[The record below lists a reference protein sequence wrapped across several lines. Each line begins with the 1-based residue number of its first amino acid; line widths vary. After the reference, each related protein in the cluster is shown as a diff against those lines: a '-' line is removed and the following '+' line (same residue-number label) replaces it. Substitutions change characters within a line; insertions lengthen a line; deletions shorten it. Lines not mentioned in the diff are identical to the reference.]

1 MEIIRGGVTAP
12 LGFSAAGVTC
22 GLKKRGKD
30 LALIASDRPAIA
42 AGTLT
47 LNRMRASSVDWAA
60 RLLRAGKA
68 RAIVANSGNAN
79 CCTGKRGER
88 DTREMASL
96 TAKLL
101 NIRPSEV
108 FAGSTGVIGRPL
120 PMDKVRAGIRLA
132 ARALHPRGSLSA
144 AEAIMTTD
152 MRPKEFAVRFKING
166 QPVTVGGI
174 AKGSGMIAPHMAT
187 MFAFLTTDARAER
200 GFLRKI
206 IRGAVEES
214 FNRITVDGE
223 MSTNDMVVLLANGAS
238 SAPAIRP
245 GTREGKELAAAVR
258 AVCRHLAREIVR
270 DGEGVTRTMTV
281 RVTGCRN
288 TDQARKV
295 ARQVANSALVKTM
308 VAGRDPNWGRV
319 AAAVGAAGVPLDPRK
334 LVLRFGKTVVFRKGE
349 PARASQE
356 ALLKEADRAEVQVG
370 VDLGAGKAAHE
381 MLSGDFTEGYIRIN
395 AKYTT

>member
-12 LGFSAAGVTC
+12 IGFSAAGVTC

-30 LALIASDRPAIA
+30 LALIASDRPATA
-42 AGTLT
+42 VGTLT
-47 LNRMRASSVDWAA
+47 LNRMRASSVEWAA
-60 RLLRAGKA
+60 AVLRRGKA

-88 DTREMASL
+88 DTREMAQL
-96 TAKLL
+96 TGRLL
-101 NIRPSEV
+101 GIPANEV

-120 PMDKVRAGIRLA
+120 PMEKVRAGVRMA

-152 MRPKEFAVRFKING
+152 MRPKEFAVRFKAAG
-166 QPVTVGGI
+166 RPVTVGGI

-187 MFAFLTTDARAER
+187 MFAFLSTDARAER
-200 GFLRKI
+200 SFLRKI
-206 IRGAVEES
+206 TREAVEES

-258 AVCRHLAREIVR
+258 AVCRHLAKEIVR

-281 RVTGCRN
+281 RVAGCR
-288 TDQARKV
+288 TAEQARKV

-334 LVLRFGKTVVFRKGE
+334 LVLRFGKIVVFRNGE
-349 PARASQE
+349 PARAPQE

-370 VDLGAGKAAHE
+370 VDLGQGKAAHE